1 MITNITLA
9 NKFNFVNL
17 YVRKSNAI
25 IRGDSMNVYQ
35 PTNKEQNV
43 SLTSLLVELQ
53 NKGLRTEGLT
63 NSGRRGGAGPTD
75 DQAFVFQ
82 GQAVMLPTLNNPAAH
97 SPYILE
103 KGESGFLLKHE
114 KENVPLAFLEAI
126 KRPKF
131 YELSTMDGIPY
142 NKIAVLHGSD
152 VLASTVIQSC
162 IRWPQEKRCKFCS
175 IATSFENG
183 NTIGVKK
190 PEQLAEVV
198 QAAEKLDGIKN
209 ITLTTGTPNE
219 KDRGALYLAE
229 CVKGIRKV
237 SQLPIQVQC
246 EPPEDDTLYQVLKD
260 AGATSIGLHVE
271 SFDEKVRKEVMP
283 SKSDITLE
291 DYFTAFEKAVAVFG
305 RNQVSTYVI
314 IGLGEDLEKTVEGC
328 KRAAK
333 LGVYPFVVPLRPLS
347 GTLLENA
354 SPPSSEVM
362 NNVYKRVAAVL
373 KEQNLSSE
381 NSSAGCAKC
390 GACSALP
397 LFEKVV
403 SGG

>member
-1 MITNITLA
+1 MGHDRPATEKNDFSLA
-9 NKFNFVNL
+9 SV
-17 YVRKSNAI
+17 
-25 IRGDSMNVYQ
+25 
-35 PTNKEQNV
+35 
-43 SLTSLLVELQ
+43 LVELQ
-53 NKGLRTEGLT
+53 NKGLRTAGLT
-63 NSGRRGGAGPTD
+63 RGGRKGGAGPTD

-82 GQAVMLPTLNNPAAH
+82 GQTVMLPTLNNPAGH
-97 SPYILE
+97 SPYSLE

-114 KENVPLAFLEAI
+114 SENVPLAFLEAV

-131 YELSTMDGIPY
+131 HELSTEDGIPY

-162 IRWPQEKRCKFCS
+162 IRWSPEKRCKFCS
-175 IATSFENG
+175 IANSLENG
-183 NTIGVKK
+183 STIGVKK
-190 PEQLAEVV
+190 PDQLAEVV
-198 QAAEKLDGIKN
+198 EAAERLDGIKN

-237 SQLPIQVQC
+237 SKLPIQVQC
-246 EPPEDDTLYQVLKD
+246 EPPEDDSLYQVLKD

-283 SKSDITLE
+283 SKSDISLD
-291 DYFTAFEKAVAVFG
+291 DYFNAFEKAVAVFG

-314 IGLGEDLEKTVEGC
+314 IGLGEDLDKTVEGC
-328 KRAAK
+328 KRAAQ

-347 GTLLENA
+347 GTLLEKA
-354 SPPSSEVM
+354 TPPSSEMM
-362 NNVYKRVAAVL
+362 NDIYKRVADIL
-373 KEQNLSSE
+373 YEENLSSK

-397 LFEKVV
+397 LFEKMA